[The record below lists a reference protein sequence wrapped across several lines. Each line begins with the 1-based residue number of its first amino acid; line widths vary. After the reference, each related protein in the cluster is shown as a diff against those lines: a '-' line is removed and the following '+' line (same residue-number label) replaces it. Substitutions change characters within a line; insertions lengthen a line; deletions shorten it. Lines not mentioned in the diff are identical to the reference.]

1 MIRSEFLLQARLDD
15 ETCTRWIEARW
26 LLPQGSG
33 ADVSF
38 ADIDLARAQLIRD
51 LKEDLGVNDEGV
63 AVVLDLVDQI
73 HGVRQVVRRVLA
85 ALETQPD
92 TVRQQIL
99 AELSRRKQSP

>member
-33 ADVSF
+33 DEVSF
-38 ADIDLARAQLIRD
+38 ADIDLARVQLIRD

-63 AVVLDLVDQI
+63 AVALDLVDQI
-73 HGVRQVVRRVLA
+73 HGVRQIVRRVLA
-85 ALETQPD
+85 ALQAQPD
-92 TVRQQIL
+92 SVRQQIL
-99 AELSRRKQSP
+99 AELSGREQAP